1 MKKEHSSILI
11 IEDDPRV
18 ALIIQRGLESIGIA
32 SDVALDGEI
41 GLKYFSSRLYHLI
54 ILDIG
59 LPDMSGYQV
68 CREIRLLNKDI
79 PVLFLTALSDLDRK
93 LEGFDAGADDY
104 IVKPFEIQELLARVF
119 VFLRRAHGKQNDSE
133 FDELLKFSDLE
144 LNMKTKTAF
153 RGGKEIILTQKEF
166 LLLEQLMR
174 NPNRVISKS
183 EIAEKVWDITF
194 DTGTNIIEVYVNYL
208 RNKVDKGFD
217 RRLIHTV
224 VGMGYVLKAL

>member
-59 LPDMSGYQV
+59 LPDMSGYKV

-224 VGMGYVLKAL
+224 VGMGYVLKAV

>member
-79 PVLFLTALSDLDRK
+79 PVLFLTM
-93 LEGFDAGADDY
+93 GFGMIGFVDDY
-104 IVKPFEIQELLARVF
+104 IKVVKKRSLGLRAWQKMLGQIVVTGIFAFYLVTFTEVSLAMRLPFLEGKTLGLGILNLPFLFLVVLATV
-119 VFLRRAHGKQNDSE
+119 N
-133 FDELLKFSDLE
+133 
-144 LNMKTKTAF
+144 
-153 RGGKEIILTQKEF
+153 
-166 LLLEQLMR
+166 
-174 NPNRVISKS
+174 
-183 EIAEKVWDITF
+183 
-194 DTGTNIIEVYVNYL
+194 GTNFTDGLDGLAGSVTVEVA
-208 RNKVDKGFD
+208 GFFCVAS
-217 RRLIHTV
+217 LAT
-224 VGMGYVLKAL
+224 

>member
-1 MKKEHSSILI
+1 MKKEHSSVLI

-224 VGMGYVLKAL
+224 VGMGYVLKAV

>member
-1 MKKEHSSILI
+1 MKKEHSSVLI

-194 DTGTNIIEVYVNYL
+194 DTG
-208 RNKVDKGFD
+208 
-217 RRLIHTV
+217 
-224 VGMGYVLKAL
+224 

>member
-1 MKKEHSSILI
+1 MKKEHSSVLI

-144 LNMKTKTAF
+144 LNMKTKTAL

-224 VGMGYVLKAL
+224 VGMGYVLKAV

>member
-1 MKKEHSSILI
+1 MKKEHSSVLI

>member
-1 MKKEHSSILI
+1 MKKEHSSVLI

-194 DTGTNIIEVYVNYL
+194 DTGIIEVYVNYL

-224 VGMGYVLKAL
+224 VGMGYVLKAV

>member
-1 MKKEHSSILI
+1 MKKEHSSVLI

-59 LPDMSGYQV
+59 LPDMSGYKV

-224 VGMGYVLKAL
+224 VGMGYVLKAV

>member
-224 VGMGYVLKAL
+224 VGMGYVLKAV

>member
-1 MKKEHSSILI
+1 
-11 IEDDPRV
+11 
-18 ALIIQRGLESIGIA
+18 
-32 SDVALDGEI
+32 
-41 GLKYFSSRLYHLI
+41 
-54 ILDIG
+54 
-59 LPDMSGYQV
+59 
-68 CREIRLLNKDI
+68 
-79 PVLFLTALSDLDRK
+79 
-93 LEGFDAGADDY
+93 
-104 IVKPFEIQELLARVF
+104 
-119 VFLRRAHGKQNDSE
+119 
-133 FDELLKFSDLE
+133 
-144 LNMKTKTAF
+144 MKTKTAF

-224 VGMGYVLKAL
+224 VGMGYVLKAV

>member
-194 DTGTNIIEVYVNYL
+194 DTGTNIVEVYVNYL

-224 VGMGYVLKAL
+224 VVS